1 MSGPMLEKEW
11 AGRPKS
17 HQAAMLL
24 LASIWF
30 VILYIYFIF
39 HIISSFVGLLPPLP
53 HLCITCYFCFFNDVS
68 SGFRTSARS
77 SGGLIATLF
86 GAPSRSTRCQN
97 NGHPAVAH
105 LLPAVLE
112 QFAVVWCG
120 LLLLKGLLSVFA
132 LDDGSYWI
140 VPEDARSVPF
150 KFQTIP
156 QSPDIQLQHDATI
169 QLAQASSR
177 RQRPLSFRSWV
188 ACGTST

>member
-24 LASIWF
+24 LVSIWF
-30 VILYIYFIF
+30 VILYIYFN
-39 HIISSFVGLLPPLP
+39 HISFYFIICRVVAWSSSPPLH
-53 HLCITCYFCFFNDVS
+53 HLL
-68 SGFRTSARS
+68 FRTSARS

-86 GAPSRSTRCQN
+86 GAPSRSTRQN
-97 NGHPAVAH
+97 NGCPAVAH

-132 LDDGSYWI
+132 LEDGSYWI
-140 VPEDARSVPF
+140 VPEDARSVSF